1 MQELIDAGLINEIR
15 NEHYV
20 GYILAR
26 NNFFYNTVYQIM
38 RKSAKDGL
46 LRCYVSKNNGKIK
59 LIYDTEGYRQ
69 YDSIVD
75 TLNETQFMELIY
87 RFLLTLEKI
96 KKNGFIQIETLD
108 ISVDKV
114 FVDVHSMEIGIICLP
129 VIFNYTGQTQNF
141 SERKILKTLSAMLY
155 QSEFI
160 SNYYMMQLFED
171 CRTEQY
177 LLDDICGFLR
187 NGRYGDSNLIIDE
200 VANESQIRLICNA
213 DQKNESILIQKDY
226 FVLGKSETQCDSA
239 ILSSPNVSRK
249 HCALSRE
256 IDGWYVQDL
265 DSTNGTYINGTR
277 VMNGE
282 KLPVHHG
289 DEILIADVPY
299 IVD

>member
-1 MQELIDAGLINEIR
+1 MQELIDSGLINEIS

-20 GYILAR
+20 GYLLSR
-26 NNFFYNTVYQIM
+26 NDIFYNTVYQIM

-46 LRCYVSKNNGKIK
+46 LKCYVSKNNGKIK

-75 TLNETQFMELIY
+75 TLSENQFMELIY
-87 RFLLTLEKI
+87 RFLLSLEKI

-108 ISVDKV
+108 ISIEKV
-114 FVDVHSMEIGIICLP
+114 FVNVHAMEIGIICLP
-129 VIFNYTGQTQNF
+129 VIFNYTGQTQNA

-171 CRTEQY
+171 CRSEQY
-177 LLDDICGFLR
+177 LLDDICAFLR
-187 NGRYGDSNLIIDE
+187 NGRYGDSNLIVDE
-200 VANESQIRLICNA
+200 TANELQIRLICNSEHK
-213 DQKNESILIQKDY
+213 DESILINKDY
-226 FVLGKSETQCDSA
+226 FILGKSETQCDYVISA
-239 ILSSPNVSRK
+239 SQNVSRK

-256 IDGWYVQDL
+256 VNGWYVYDL
-265 DSTNGTYINGTR
+265 DSTNGTYVNGTR
-277 VMNGE
+277 IMNGE

-289 DEILIADVPY
+289 DEILIADIPY